1 MELAT
6 VHFDT
11 YKAMTLL
18 KEKGFNK
25 KQSEGIVEVMQQVA
39 LSGVATKQDV
49 QDIRTELRD
58 VRQDMQELEIRL
70 SDKITKGLSDN
81 LKFQI
86 IQTITMVGVMVALF
100 QIF

>member
-1 MELAT
+1 
-6 VHFDT
+6 
-11 YKAMTLL
+11 MTLL

-49 QDIRTELRD
+49 QDVRLGIQDVSNELKEDIQALRTEI
-58 VRQDMQELEIRL
+58 QELEMRL

-86 IQTITMVGVMVALF
+86 IQTIAVVGVMVALF